1 LQAKVKRG
9 YIAATALVAVI
20 GLAMLSMVSPV
31 VSTTE
36 DFSIFNTGWNGTSG
50 LAVATYETG
59 NFAPSFRVDASGT
72 DVTVAELGFEELG
85 LDPATDAVAVIGPSA
100 PFTAADGQVMGA
112 FVRGGGVL
120 LLADD
125 FGTGNSLLSSMGA
138 LSRFSG
144 ELVLDLSFDKRPEFP
159 VCYDLRVDPLMVNV
173 TTLQLNHAS
182 SIVQGAGITGI
193 AYSSA
198 ASWLDSNG
206 NSMYDVDEPMGP
218 FPLVARE
225 TLGAGTIVLLADP
238 SVLINGMTDYMDNAR
253 FSDNLVSYLCSAR
266 SAMFFDESHR
276 TFFDPV
282 TVTTELTGAVPD
294 TVKAAV
300 IVVAAVLA
308 LWLVTDVIDRAVDLA
323 VRAFRTLAAR
333 VMRLITRKE
342 REKPAPH
349 ERSVDELVDELKK
362 AHPDWREGLIRYAL
376 TERNR
381 HGQFLR
387 KHLR

>member
-138 LSRFSG
+138 QSRFSG

-182 SIVQGAGITGI
+182 SIVPGAGITGI

-206 NSMYDVDEPMGP
+206 NAMYDVDEPMGP
-218 FPLVARE
+218 FPLIARE

-362 AHPDWREGLIRYAL
+362 AHPDWREGLIRYVL

-381 HGQFLR
+381 HGQFLS

>member
-1 LQAKVKRG
+1 MQAKVKRG

-20 GLAMLSMVSPV
+20 GLAMLSMASPV

-72 DVTVAELGFEELG
+72 DVTVAELGFGELG

-182 SIVQGAGITGI
+182 SIVPGAGITAI

-206 NSMYDVDEPMGP
+206 NAMYDVDEPMGP
-218 FPLVARE
+218 FPLIARE

>member
-1 LQAKVKRG
+1 MQARVKRG

-182 SIVQGAGITGI
+182 SIVQGAGITAI

-206 NSMYDVDEPMGP
+206 NAMYDVDEPMGP
-218 FPLVARE
+218 FPLIARE

-342 REKPAPH
+342 KEKPAPH

-362 AHPDWREGLIRYAL
+362 AHPDWREGLIRYVL

-381 HGQFLR
+381 HGQFLS

>member
-1 LQAKVKRG
+1 MQARVKRG

-20 GLAMLSMVSPV
+20 GLALLSMVSPV

-182 SIVQGAGITGI
+182 SIVQGAGITAI

-206 NSMYDVDEPMGP
+206 NAMYDVDEPMGP
-218 FPLVARE
+218 FPLIARE

-308 LWLVTDVIDRAVDLA
+308 LWLVTDVIDRAIGLA

-342 REKPAPH
+342 KEKPAPH

>member
-1 LQAKVKRG
+1 LQARVKRG

-182 SIVQGAGITGI
+182 SIVQGAGITAI

-206 NSMYDVDEPMGP
+206 NAMYDVDEPMGP
-218 FPLVARE
+218 FPLIARE

-342 REKPAPH
+342 KEKPAPH

-362 AHPDWREGLIRYAL
+362 AHPDWREGLIRYVL

-381 HGQFLR
+381 HGQFLS

>member
-1 LQAKVKRG
+1 MQAKVKRG

-138 LSRFSG
+138 QSRFSG

-182 SIVQGAGITGI
+182 SIVPGAGITGI

-206 NSMYDVDEPMGP
+206 NAMYDVDEPMGP
-218 FPLVARE
+218 FPLIARE

-362 AHPDWREGLIRYAL
+362 AHPDWREGLIRYVL

-381 HGQFLR
+381 HGQFLS

>member
-1 LQAKVKRG
+1 MQAKVKRG

-182 SIVQGAGITGI
+182 SIVQGAGITAI

-206 NSMYDVDEPMGP
+206 NAMYDVGEPMGP
-218 FPLVARE
+218 FPLIARE

-342 REKPAPH
+342 KEKPAPH

-362 AHPDWREGLIRYAL
+362 AHPDWREGLIRYVL

-381 HGQFLR
+381 HGQFLS

>member
-1 LQAKVKRG
+1 
-9 YIAATALVAVI
+9 
-20 GLAMLSMVSPV
+20 
-31 VSTTE
+31 
-36 DFSIFNTGWNGTSG
+36 
-50 LAVATYETG
+50 
-59 NFAPSFRVDASGT
+59 
-72 DVTVAELGFEELG
+72 
-85 LDPATDAVAVIGPSA
+85 
-100 PFTAADGQVMGA
+100 
-112 FVRGGGVL
+112 
-120 LLADD
+120 
-125 FGTGNSLLSSMGA
+125 
-138 LSRFSG
+138 
-144 ELVLDLSFDKRPEFP
+144 
-159 VCYDLRVDPLMVNV
+159 
-173 TTLQLNHAS
+173 
-182 SIVQGAGITGI
+182 
-193 AYSSA
+193 
-198 ASWLDSNG
+198 
-206 NSMYDVDEPMGP
+206 MYDVDEPMGP
-218 FPLVARE
+218 FPLIARE

>member
-182 SIVQGAGITGI
+182 SIVQGAGITAI

-206 NSMYDVDEPMGP
+206 NAMYDVGEPMGP
-218 FPLVARE
+218 FPLIARE

-342 REKPAPH
+342 KEKPAPH

-362 AHPDWREGLIRYAL
+362 AHPDWREGLIRYVL

-381 HGQFLR
+381 HGQFLS